1 MQPQYGN
8 VQSDIPSYSS
18 QSLAKYSP
26 ENPPAY
32 MPEGYGNRPFPK
44 PLPQMQQS
52 SNLSSAQMYDPS
64 RNNRGGLLALPPPYH
79 PEHTTLPVYENYTP
93 YGYRMSSSGTN
104 PLVPNT
110 ETGGYARLPTAQPVT
125 SGNNSNNASNTGSSA
140 GTTPLSTN
148 RVAISEVIDKV
159 ASMGFSKDQV
169 QVVIRKLTENGQSVD
184 LNIVLD
190 KLMNAGGDPA
200 EVQPQKG
207 WFNR

>member
-1 MQPQYGN
+1 
-8 VQSDIPSYSS
+8 
-18 QSLAKYSP
+18 
-26 ENPPAY
+26 
-32 MPEGYGNRPFPK
+32 
-44 PLPQMQQS
+44 
-52 SNLSSAQMYDPS
+52 
-64 RNNRGGLLALPPPYH
+64 
-79 PEHTTLPVYENYTP
+79 
-93 YGYRMSSSGTN
+93 MSSSGTN

>member
-1 MQPQYGN
+1 M
-8 VQSDIPSYSS
+8 
-18 QSLAKYSP
+18 
-26 ENPPAY
+26 
-32 MPEGYGNRPFPK
+32 
-44 PLPQMQQS
+44 
-52 SNLSSAQMYDPS
+52 
-64 RNNRGGLLALPPPYH
+64 
-79 PEHTTLPVYENYTP
+79 
-93 YGYRMSSSGTN
+93 
-104 PLVPNT
+104 PNT
-110 ETGGYARLPTAQPVT
+110 ETGGYA
-125 SGNNSNNASNTGSSA
+125 NNSNNASNTGSPA

-190 KLMNAGGDPA
+190 KLMNGGGDPA